1 MPAYWSL
8 GFHLSQYG
16 YNSLENMQGAVDRM
30 RYYDIPHVSDNG
42 YRDYITWFLFK
53 KQTYRKWTN
62 MQLMSLLGETKWTAC
77 C

>member
-30 RYYDIPHVSDNG
+30 RYYDIPHVSGND
-42 YRDYITWFLFK
+42 YRHYITWLLFENK
-53 KQTYRKWTN
+53 HIENEQK
-62 MQLMSLLGETKWTAC
+62 
-77 C
+77 